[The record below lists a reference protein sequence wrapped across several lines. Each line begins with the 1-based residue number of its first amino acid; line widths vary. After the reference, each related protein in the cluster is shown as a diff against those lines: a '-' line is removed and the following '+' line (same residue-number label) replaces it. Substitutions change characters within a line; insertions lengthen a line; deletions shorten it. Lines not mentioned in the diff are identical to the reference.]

1 MTDGNGTLS
10 GQTVEALLA
19 VNDEQREP
27 CALMIRTLIDRHGQT
42 PEDLFLHVLESRAD
56 AAMNYWSLRALVE
69 EHQVSPL
76 APVGTDSTGEP
87 VKPLHA
93 AILMDNAG
101 ALAALLALNAW
112 EGGMDGRDMQLAIRM
127 ARQREN
133 PLLAALIMRHAEL
146 QGELATLLK
155 GLSPSAIH

>member
-1 MTDGNGTLS
+1 
-10 GQTVEALLA
+10 
-19 VNDEQREP
+19 
-27 CALMIRTLIDRHGQT
+27 
-42 PEDLFLHVLESRAD
+42 
-56 AAMNYWSLRALVE
+56 
-69 EHQVSPL
+69 
-76 APVGTDSTGEP
+76 
-87 VKPLHA
+87 
-93 AILMDNAG
+93 MDNAG